1 MNKKASYLLLLIMFI
16 GVFAIAGCK
25 RTLTEDQIKAYEQGL
40 VSPEA
45 ESKEIK
51 ELKVQAGIPE
61 NARMLNVSR
70 YGSETPRVV
79 EYGEM
84 KAWRNYKGE
93 TGAQIGDKKIK
104 LLNEAG
110 EVIGEDKLSK
120 IAKDSGGNV
129 SAYIASSPTT
139 NEQNRIVIINE
150 KGDVEKDIKLVQR
163 EEKKEEKSILKEHQV
178 GYLSEDGNYIGAFYV
193 KYWTEDKDVG
203 KLGADLPNAL
213 YRFQYMDKK
222 GHVLWEVTGDRNNP
236 ISDNT
241 IKISKDG
248 SRVILTGNDYEKE
261 KEDKDSNYLSL
272 YDRNGQLIV
281 KYYYFAVTEIQ
292 LTKDGRSAIFT
303 IDALKNGEIIT
314 KYIILSLGDGN
325 LNQTNAQNWNE
336 FNDRL

>member
-1 MNKKASYLLLLIMFI
+1 MRVKDGIILIALA
-16 GVFAIAGCK
+16 GVCIITGCK
-25 RTLTEDQIKAYEQGL
+25 QNLTGEQIKAYEQGQ

-45 ESKEIK
+45 ESAEIK
-51 ELKVQAGIPE
+51 ELKTRIGIPE
-61 NARMLNVSR
+61 NARILNVSR
-70 YGSETPRVV
+70 YGSEIPRVV

-84 KAWRNYKGE
+84 KEWRNYKGE

-104 LLNEAG
+104 LLNESG
-110 EVIGEDKLSK
+110 EVIGEDKLSI

-129 SAYIASSPTT
+129 SAYIASSPTN
-139 NEQNRIVIINE
+139 NEQNKIVTINE
-150 KGDVEKDIKLVQR
+150 KGDVENDIKLIQR

-178 GYLSEDGNYIGAFYV
+178 GYLSGDGNYIGAFYV

-222 GHVLWEVTGDRNNP
+222 GHLLWEVTGDRNNP

-241 IKISKDG
+241 IKISRDG
-248 SRVILTGNDYEKE
+248 GRIILTGNDYEKE
-261 KEDKDSNYLSL
+261 KEDKDSNYLAL
-272 YDRNGQLIV
+272 YDRNGQLVV

-303 IDALKNGEIIT
+303 IDARNNGEIVT
-314 KYIILSLGDGN
+314 KYMILSLNDGS